1 MGINANE
8 LKEKIIESLKKQGF
22 QVNPHLRPR
31 KDEKDTLRKIH
42 EQKRLE
48 QLSFHKKFL
57 TQNFDGIKKY
67 SIDGKDLEPKKIE
80 LKLIEVHS
88 DSFEAKLFLWWN
100 LVWWSLPYDR
110 PIGRQMRFILWDEYH
125 NAPFGLIGLQSPPLA
140 SSVRDNYLG
149 LNNGN
154 REYWIN
160 QSMYGQRIGA
170 LPPYN
175 ELLGGK
181 MVALSLVSN
190 EIRKAYEKKYRDRK
204 TLLKKRKIPN
214 RLLFITTTSAYG
226 KSSVYERIKYKGEKV
241 SIFLGFTSG
250 AGTFH
255 LPQELYEELLL
266 FLEREGINTKRGY
279 GTGPSRKLK
288 LVDLGFKKL
297 GLKNLTG
304 SYVFHNIK
312 RGYYLFFHVRNLHNI
327 IQKNKRPLWYDRP
340 FKELFAFWLE
350 RWCIPRSERKK
361 EWMEFDSTKFFRKVE
376 QEINTL

>member
-1 MGINANE
+1 MKVNSVE
-8 LKEKIIESLKKQGF
+8 LRNKIIESLKAQGF
-22 QVNPHLRPR
+22 KINPHLSPKRN
-31 KDEKDTLRKIH
+31 EKETLRKVH
-42 EQKRLE
+42 EQKRKE
-48 QLSFHKKFL
+48 QLRLHKKFL
-57 TQNFDGIKKY
+57 LENLDEVKKF
-67 SIDGKDLEPKKIE
+67 SINGKDIQPDKIK
-80 LKLIEVHS
+80 LKLIEVRPN
-88 DSFEAKLFLWWN
+88 SFESKLFFWWN
-100 LVWWSLPYDR
+100 LVWWSLPYDK
-110 PIGRQMRFILWDEYH
+110 PIGRQMRFILWDKHY
-125 NAPFGLIGLQSPPLA
+125 NAPFGLIGLQSPPFA

-149 LNNGN
+149 LNNGS

-190 EIRKAYEKKYRDRK
+190 EIRKAYEKKYRDKK
-204 TLLKKRKIPN
+204 TLLRNRKIPN

-266 FLEREGINTKRGY
+266 FLKQEGIDTKRGY

-297 GLKNLTG
+297 GLKNLMG
-304 SYVFHNIK
+304 SYVFHNIR
-312 RGYYLFFHVRNLHNI
+312 RGYYLFSHIKNLHNV
-327 IQKNKRPLWYDRP
+327 IQKNKRPLWYNRP
-340 FKELFAFWLE
+340 FNELFAFWLE

-361 EWMEFDSTKFFRKVE
+361 EWKEFDSNKFFKNIQTQLNR
-376 QEINTL
+376 L

>member
-1 MGINANE
+1 MKVDPTE
-8 LKEKIIESLKKQGF
+8 LRNKIIEALKAQGF
-22 QVNPHLRPR
+22 KINPHLRPKR
-31 KDEKDTLRKIH
+31 NEKETLRKVH
-42 EQKRLE
+42 EQKRKE
-48 QLSFHKKFL
+48 QLRLHKKFL
-57 TQNFDGIKKY
+57 LENLDEMKKF
-67 SIDGKDLEPKKIE
+67 SIDGKDIQPDKIK
-80 LKLIEVHS
+80 LKLIEVKP
-88 DSFEAKLFLWWN
+88 DSFESRLFFWWN
-100 LVWWSLPYDR
+100 LVWWSLPYDK
-110 PIGRQMRFILWDEYH
+110 PIGRQMRFVLWDEYH
-125 NAPFGLIGLQSPPLA
+125 DAPFGLIGLQSPPLA

-149 LNNGN
+149 LNNGD

-226 KSSVYERIKYKGEKV
+226 KSSVYERIKYNGEKV

-266 FLEREGINTKRGY
+266 FLEQEGINTKRGY

-312 RGYYLFFHVRNLHNI
+312 RGYYLFSHVRNLQNV
-327 IQKNKRPLWYDRP
+327 IQKNKRHLWYDRP
-340 FKELFAFWLE
+340 FNELFTFWLE

-361 EWMEFDSTKFFRKVE
+361 EWEIFDSNKFFRKT
-376 QEINTL
+376 QIQLNKL